1 MEEKEDKDD
10 KEPRWSVEEGKE
22 EKGYLSAIVVS
33 SGSILWNL
41 YGAEHFDTSLIL
53 KKTINAAH
61 TL

>member
-33 SGSILWNL
+33 SGSMLWNL
-41 YGAEHFDTSLIL
+41 YGAEHFDTSLI
-53 KKTINAAH
+53 
-61 TL
+61 